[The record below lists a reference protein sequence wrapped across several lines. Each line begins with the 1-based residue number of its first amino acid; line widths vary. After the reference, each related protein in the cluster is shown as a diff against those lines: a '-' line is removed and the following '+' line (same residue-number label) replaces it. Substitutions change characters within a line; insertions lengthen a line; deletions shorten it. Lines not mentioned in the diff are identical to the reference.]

1 VMKVGK
7 EHFVLDKYVLWMKME
22 LFVMDTENA
31 ILTQKNVNAM
41 IIGLEKFVINYLVLL
56 IVQEMEFVIEEYVI
70 VKMDILALFAT

>member
-1 VMKVGK
+1 MQLSWKVYVRRFLIFGLFKELVIVMKVGK

-41 IIGLEKFVINYLVLL
+41 IIGQEKFGKIIIIIN
-56 IVQEMEFVIEEYVI
+56 
-70 VKMDILALFAT
+70 